1 MDDQSDGF
9 RRDPPQRMEILTGG
23 AGRRRWSTAL
33 KAQIVAESL
42 APNAVVAD
50 IARRHG
56 ARSSQ
61 VFGWRKDA
69 REGKLTLPAD
79 VTTSGS
85 HFTPVI
91 IADTATHAPRRH
103 SPSEP
108 SAIEIESS
116 VVTVRIR
123 GAADA
128 VMVEAIV
135 RALRA

>member
-9 RRDPPQRMEILTGG
+9 RRGPPQRMEILTGG

-42 APNAVVAD
+42 APNAVVAH

-69 REGKLTLPAD
+69 REGRLALPTD
-79 VTTSGS
+79 VATSGL

-91 IADTATHAPRRH
+91 IADTATPASRRH
-103 SPSEP
+103 SPPEP

-116 VVTVRIR
+116 GVTVHIR
-123 GAADA
+123 GAADVA
-128 VMVEAIV
+128 MVEAVV

>member
-9 RRDPPQRMEILTGG
+9 RRNLPQRMEILTGG
-23 AGRRRWSTAL
+23 VGRRRWSTSL

-42 APNAVVAD
+42 APDAVVAD

-69 REGKLTLPAD
+69 REGKLALPAD
-79 VTTSGS
+79 VATNGS

-91 IADTATHAPRRH
+91 IADTTTPAPRRH
-103 SPSEP
+103 PPPESG
-108 SAIEIESS
+108 AIEIESPG
-116 VVTVRIR
+116 VTVRIR

>member
-9 RRDPPQRMEILTGG
+9 RRGPPQRLEILTGG

-50 IARRHG
+50 VARRHG

-69 REGKLTLPAD
+69 REGRLALPAD
-79 VTTSGS
+79 VATSGS

-91 IADTATHAPRRH
+91 IADAATPAPRRH
-103 SPSEP
+103 SPPEAG
-108 SAIEIESS
+108 AIEIEASG
-116 VVTVRIR
+116 VTVRIR
-123 GAADA
+123 GAAEVA
-128 VMVEAIV
+128 MVEAIV